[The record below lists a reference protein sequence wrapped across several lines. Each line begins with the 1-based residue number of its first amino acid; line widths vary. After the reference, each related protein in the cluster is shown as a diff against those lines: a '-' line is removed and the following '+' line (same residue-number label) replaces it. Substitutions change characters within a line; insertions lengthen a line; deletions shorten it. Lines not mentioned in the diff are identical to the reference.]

1 MDCIPPGSYFHQNS
15 RQEYWS
21 GLLFPSPG
29 NLPDPGIKPASPP
42 LAGRSFTTEP
52 PGRPLYF
59 EEDVKIYS
67 EVNLKEKQSKGR
79 KEKGKQKLK
88 YRFSALLRE
97 MYLGFL

>member
-67 EVNLKEKQSKGR
+67 EVNLKEKQKVREGR
-79 KEKGKQKLK
+79 KRGS
-88 YRFSALLRE
+88 RN
-97 MYLGFL
+97 